1 MSLYSPPGTH
11 NPHNDLPGLGD
22 SKQWPGNEEVIFGWS
37 IRKTCNELTKKSN
50 LWRSIRKT
58 GNEEVIF
65 GLASTK
71 KGQSLPLHDE
81 ETHEGGGLLIELP
94 GS

>member
-1 MSLYSPPGTH
+1 MTFQASVTLNNGQVMKKSF
-11 NPHNDLPGLGD
+11 L
-22 SKQWPGNEEVIFGWS
+22 GWS
-37 IRKTCNELTKKSN
+37 VQKTRNELTKKSN

-71 KGQSLPLHDE
+71 KGQSLPLLDE

>member
-1 MSLYSPPGTH
+1 MVNTKEKH
-11 NPHNDLPGLGD
+11 
-22 SKQWPGNEEVIFGWS
+22 V
-37 IRKTCNELTKKSN
+37 TKKSN

-71 KGQSLPLHDE
+71 KGQSLPLLDE

>member
-1 MSLYSPPGTH
+1 MTFQASVTLNNGQVMKKSF
-11 NPHNDLPGLGD
+11 LGG
-22 SKQWPGNEEVIFGWS
+22 QYE
-37 IRKTCNELTKKSN
+37 RKKHITKKSN
-50 LWRSIRKT
+50 LWPSIRKT

-65 GLASTK
+65 GLVNTK
-71 KGQSLPLHDE
+71 KGQSLPLLDE